1 MKGTFTVRLPEP
13 LRKELLEI
21 SKAENIPVSDLVR
34 DSISRFVLIRRFR
47 KIRAKVL
54 PFAEASGLL
63 TDEDVFKAIP

>member
-1 MKGTFTVRLPEP
+1 MKGTITVRLPEP

-47 KIRAKVL
+47 KIRNKVL